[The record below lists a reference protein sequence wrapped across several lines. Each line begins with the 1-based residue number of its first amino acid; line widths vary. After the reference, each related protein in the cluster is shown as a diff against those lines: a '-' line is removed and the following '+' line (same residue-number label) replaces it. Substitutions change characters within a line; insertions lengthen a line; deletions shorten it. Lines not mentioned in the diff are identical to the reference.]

1 MLYGRLDELRETAAA
16 RRARALLEAGGTPQA
31 RGEREARAALYTD
44 KITQLDAVEN
54 RLCFGR
60 LDLDGG
66 DRRYIGR
73 LGIVDPEADYAPLL
87 VDWRA
92 EAARPFYLA
101 TAVAPQGVRRRRHLR
116 TTGRRV
122 VDLQDEVLDIGAAG
136 GTAGMGSDAGG
147 GTAGTGDGTNGARP
161 DGDGEHSEG
170 WAGSNASHSGG
181 EAGLVS
187 EAALLAAV
195 NERRTGQMKDIVE
208 TIQADQDRVI
218 RSGHTGMLVVQG
230 GPGTGKTAIALH
242 RAAYLLYTHRE
253 QLSKRGVLIVGP
265 NETFLRYIERVL
277 PSLGETSVLLA
288 TPGEL
293 YPGLRAVADE
303 PAEAARL
310 KGDVAMAQVVEA
322 AVRDRQQVP
331 EAVLDI
337 TFDGGTVPLDPATVA
352 AARHRARHTRLPHN
366 QAREMFAR
374 EIINTLARQMAE
386 RMSDDVSSIEVPKL
400 DTSWDPFINE
410 AIDAAQLLNE
420 TDIEEIAQE
429 LRAAPGVWAA
439 IDELWPVLTP
449 QRLLT
454 ELFGNAERL
463 RSAAPDLT
471 DAEREVLLRER
482 PGREADHSAG
492 HTGAGRGSGDRGGAE
507 RGAADR
513 PQWTPADVPLL
524 DEAAEQLGTD
534 DRAARARARRAT
546 RARSEYA
553 QGVLEI
559 LSGSESMEFE
569 DEESEILTANDL
581 IAADELAL
589 RHASG
594 RVLSAAEQGASD
606 RRWAFGHVIVDEAQ
620 ELSAMAWRM
629 LMRRC
634 PSRSMTIVGD
644 VTQTS
649 DPAGTDSWQRVLAP
663 YVGDR
668 WRLAELRVN
677 YRTPAEVM
685 TLAAR
690 VLAEIDPAQRP
701 PRSVR
706 DTGIEPWRIS
716 VGVDEF
722 AERLAELAA
731 AEAAGL
737 GGGRLAVLVPASR
750 LEHVAH
756 SVRAVIPDAG
766 VGADARLERAVVVL
780 TVRQAKGLE
789 FDSVLVADPQRILA
803 ESVHGA
809 GDLYVALTRTTQRLG
824 VVHPGDVPA
833 ALAGARPREL
843 PGVTAN
849 SATDRAG
856 DADTGSGG
864 DQLPNGTRRLSNVY

>member
-1 MLYGRLDELRETAAA
+1 MLRVNLPPFALEAHPAKSDPALIADDAAQFARIGESLARQIADLEARLAEQ
-16 RRARALLEAGGTPQA
+16 RRAPAGHGQ
-31 RGEREARAALYTD
+31 AALD
-44 KITQLDAVEN
+44 RDLEIH
-54 RLCFGR
+54 RLTAGLRMLRRFG
-60 LDLDGG
+60 LDLCLGRIVG
-66 DRRYIGR
+66 DEGTLYIGR
-73 LGIVDPEADYAPLL
+73 LALTDDAGDPLL

-92 EAARPFYLA
+92 PAAEPFFGA
-101 TAVAPQGVRRRRHLR
+101 THANPMGLSTRRRYRWNG
-116 TTGRRV
+116 GRIT
-122 VDLQDEVLDIGAAG
+122 DYWDEAFTPEALAAGAALDDQSAFIASL
-136 GTAGMGSDAGG
+136 GTSRSPRMRDVLG
-147 GTAGTGDGTNGARP
+147 
-161 DGDGEHSEG
+161 
-170 WAGSNASHSGG
+170 
-181 EAGLVS
+181 
-187 EAALLAAV
+187 
-195 NERRTGQMKDIVE
+195 
-208 TIQADQDRVI
+208 TIQADQDAII
-218 RSGHTGMLVVQG
+218 RAGSEGALVVDG
-230 GPGTGKTAIALH
+230 GPGTGKTVVALH

-303 PAEAARL
+303 PAETARL
-310 KGDVAMAQVVEA
+310 KGDATMAQVVEE
-322 AVRDRQQVP
+322 AVRDRQRVP
-331 EAVLDI
+331 EEVLDI
-337 TFDGGTVPLDPATVA
+337 PFDDGTVPLDPATVT
-352 AARHRARHTRLPHN
+352 AARDRARRTRLPHN
-366 QAREMFAR
+366 QAREVFAR
-374 EIINTLARQMAE
+374 EIINALARQMAD
-386 RMSDDVSSIEVPKL
+386 RLSDDISSIEVPKL

-454 ELFGNAERL
+454 DLFGSAERL

-471 DAEREVLLRER
+471 DAQREMLLREQ
-482 PGREADHSAG
+482 PGQE
-492 HTGAGRGSGDRGGAE
+492 TGRGADRGG
-507 RGAADR
+507 DR
-513 PQWTPADVPLL
+513 PVWTPADVPLL
-524 DEAAEQLGTD
+524 DETAELLGED
-534 DRAARARARRAT
+534 DRAARARVRREAH
-546 RARSEYA
+546 ARSEYA

-594 RVLSAAEQGASD
+594 RVLSAAEQGATD

-644 VTQTS
+644 VTQTG
-649 DPAGTDSWQRVLAP
+649 DPAGTDSWQQVLAP

-685 TLAAR
+685 TLAAQ

-716 VGVDEF
+716 VDADEL

-731 AEAAGL
+731 AEAGGL

-750 LEHVAH
+750 LEHVGRA
-756 SVRAVIPDAG
+756 VRAVIPEAG

-803 ESVHGA
+803 ESVRGA

-833 ALAGARPREL
+833 ALAGARSREL
-843 PGVTAN
+843 PEAGTN
-849 SATDRAG
+849 SDADGGSNGGPDSRAG
-856 DADTGSGG
+856 E
-864 DQLPNGTRRLSNVY
+864 LPNGARRLSNVY